1 MTTQFSDFPF
11 VLQMKT
17 YDFDR
22 FDQFFHSDTLALIV
36 KTYHFDQ
43 KESGVQQKHN
53 EIALL
58 GWANQFWIRKY
69 IILIKE
75 IPESIKNIWGICIC
89 GAAAGAHSKRADHPL
104 AYLLYYVLFVQ
115 KHMTSFMSQIFHS
128 FLYENILF
136 L

>member
-1 MTTQFSDFPF
+1 MISIGSIS
-11 VLQMKT
+11 
-17 YDFDR
+17 
-22 FDQFFHSDTLALIV
+22 FFIQTLALFV

-104 AYLLYYVLFVQ
+104 ASNMQFLLVHLLYYVLFVQ
-115 KHMTSFMSQIFHS
+115 KHMTSFHS